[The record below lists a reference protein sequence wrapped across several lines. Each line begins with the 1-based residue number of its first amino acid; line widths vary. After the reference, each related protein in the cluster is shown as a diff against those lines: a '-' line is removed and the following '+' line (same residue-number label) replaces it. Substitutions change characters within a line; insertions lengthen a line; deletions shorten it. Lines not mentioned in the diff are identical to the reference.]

1 MISLFSLSSLI
12 YVSIMYLSLSSVVC
26 YIVSIICL
34 SPIIYHL
41 FIISLYLIY
50 HLLSMGPSSIPI
62 NYLLNLSSF
71 YLPFLSNLLF
81 SYLLI
86 YPCTRLIT
94 FLCYRE
100 FGSFTSSFTVRKQNV
115 KESWQVNADGCTA
128 RIVIKISE
136 LNHATFHQVR

>member
-1 MISLFSLSSLI
+1 MISVFSIISHLCVY
-12 YVSIMYLSLSSVVC
+12 YVSISVICCLLHCVYHLSVTYYLSS
-26 YIVSIICL
+26 
-34 SPIIYHL
+34 IYHL
-41 FIISLYLIY
+41 SLYLIY
-50 HLLSMGPSSIPI
+50 HLLSTGPSSIPI
-62 NYLLNLSSF
+62 NYLSNLSSF

-128 RIVIKISE
+128 RIVIKVSE
-136 LNHATFHQVR
+136 LNHATFHRVK